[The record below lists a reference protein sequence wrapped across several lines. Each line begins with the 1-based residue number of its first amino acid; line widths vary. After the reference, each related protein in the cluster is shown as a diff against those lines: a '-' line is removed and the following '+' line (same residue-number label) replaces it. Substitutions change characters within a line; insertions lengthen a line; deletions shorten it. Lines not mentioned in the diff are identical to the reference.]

1 MTATRSS
8 LCITQMSRLRW
19 TPPLSIGSGWAA
31 RMASGFV
38 MVCALSALMSGA
50 LVAQVPAAAREA
62 SIDGLVHGGLAEL
75 ALDLRRLDGVKR
87 VLMIGAHPDDEDTSL
102 LTALARGMGAETAYL
117 SLTRGDGG
125 QNLIG
130 PELFEGL
137 GVVRTGELLAAR
149 RIDGGGQ
156 YFTRAFDFGFSKSA
170 DEALRLWPREELLR
184 DVVWVIRSFRP
195 QVIVSVFSGTPR
207 DGHGQHQAAGQ
218 VAREAFELAADP
230 TRFAD
235 QFDHG
240 VKPWQAGKLYRR
252 LRGQAEGEVLEV
264 ETGQFDAL
272 LGRSWYQVAMDS
284 RSQHRSQDMGV
295 AQPFGSRVSALTLWA
310 QAPDLTAVSSGTAT
324 GLFAGIDTTMTGLAR
339 AIDGA
344 GSAGEIEQQ
353 LQRYLFAILE
363 AGEALSP
370 VSPWAAA
377 PHLTQ
382 ALAALDDALAQARH
396 LTSDAAGGGASAA
409 GSDLVWELERRRE
422 LLVEALATAAGVVVR
437 ATTDDDLVVPGDTV
451 TVTVEVW
458 NGGPFELRG
467 LRPQVQSD
475 RGRLI
480 QRPEGPEGDG
490 GRSLNA
496 GEVGRFE
503 YKLEVSPDAASSR
516 LYFRAEVRDG
526 EMYRWPAD
534 PALWGRPFDPA
545 PIAGQIALELVT
557 GDADSGSAVLTLQRA
572 ARFVDVD
579 KASGE
584 FSEPVLVVPAV
595 SVASRPGTMVWP
607 DALQETREVAVELRA
622 EDAHGARGRVALRA
636 PDGWQIEPAAHE
648 FAFSGPGQQRTFSF
662 AVTRTN
668 AAVGSHELTPIVELD
683 DGRSFHE
690 AYTLI
695 EYPHLERVAM
705 FDPADTRITVAPV
718 QVTSGLRVG
727 YIVGSGDDGPEALAQ
742 MGVQV
747 ELVDAPRLR
756 RGDLDGLDA
765 LVLGIRVYETQP
777 EIAAANDA
785 ILEFARRGG
794 TVVSQY
800 NKYEYPEGGFA
811 PYPVSMA
818 PRAPRVTDEVSP
830 VRLLDAQSPVLS
842 GPNRITLADFDGW
855 VQERGLYFLSEW
867 DSAWVP
873 QLGFTD
879 PGEDESL
886 GSLVVAPVGEG
897 LYVYTGISFFR
908 QFPAGV
914 AGGYRLFANLVSL
927 DRTRWDAWQQGR

>member
-1 MTATRSS
+1 M
-8 LCITQMSRLRW
+8 
-19 TPPLSIGSGWAA
+19 
-31 RMASGFV
+31 V
-38 MVCALSALMSGA
+38 MVTALAPLTSRAVFAQVLSAPP
-50 LVAQVPAAAREA
+50 PAAIAGREA
-62 SIDGLVHGGLAEL
+62 SIDGLVHGGIAEL

-170 DEALRLWPREELLR
+170 EEALRLWPREELLR

-235 QFDHG
+235 QFAYG

-310 QAPDLTAVSSGTAT
+310 QAPGLAEAAAGAPA
-324 GLFAGIDTTMTGLAR
+324 GLFAGIDTTMVAPAR
-339 AIDGA
+339 ALDGA
-344 GSAGEIEQQ
+344 GSSSKIEPQ
-353 LQRYLFAILE
+353 LQRYRSAIRE

-377 PHLTQ
+377 PHLMQ
-382 ALAALDDALAQARH
+382 ALAALDGALAQARRFS
-396 LTSDAAGGGASAA
+396 SDVAGSGATAVA

-422 LLVEALATAAGVVVR
+422 LLVEALATAAGVIVR
-437 ATTDDDLVVPGDTV
+437 TTTDDDLVVPGDTV
-451 TVTVEVW
+451 TVTVEIW

-467 LRPQVQSD
+467 LRPGVQSD

-480 QRPEGPEGDG
+480 QQPEGSDG
-490 GRSLNA
+490 ETGRSLNS

-526 EMYRWPAD
+526 EMYRWPSD
-534 PALWGRPFDPA
+534 PALWGQPFDPA

-557 GDADSGSAVLTLQRA
+557 GATDAGSASVALRRA

-584 FSEPVLVVPAV
+584 FSEPVLIVPAV
-595 SVASRPGTMVWP
+595 SVASQPGTMVWP
-607 DALQETREVAVELRA
+607 AALQETREVAVELRA
-622 EDAHGARGRVALRA
+622 EDAHGARGRVVLRA
-636 PDGWQIEPAAHE
+636 PDGWQIEPAAHD

-668 AAVGSHELTPIVELD
+668 AAVGSHELTPVVELD
-683 DGRSFHE
+683 DGRTFDE
-690 AYTLI
+690 AYKLI

-747 ELVDAPRLR
+747 ELVDAQRLR

-785 ILEFARRGG
+785 ILDFARRGG

-811 PYPVSMA
+811 PYALSMA
-818 PRAPRVTDEVSP
+818 PRAPRVTDENSP

-842 GPNRITLADFDGW
+842 GPNRISLADFEGW

-886 GSLVVAPVGEG
+886 GALVVAPVGEG

-927 DRTRWDAWQQGR
+927 DRTRWDAWQQKR

>member
-1 MTATRSS
+1 MTAICSLSCLDRLSPGRRLVRSVLAGVAFVGVLAS
-8 LCITQMSRLRW
+8 S
-19 TPPLSIGSGWAA
+19 SGNP
-31 RMASGFV
+31 
-38 MVCALSALMSGA
+38 
-50 LVAQVPAAAREA
+50 LVAQTPSAAQAVTATTGA
-62 SIDGLVHGGLAEL
+62 SSIEGLVQGGLAEL

-156 YFTRAFDFGFSKSA
+156 YFTRAFDFGFSKSS

-230 TRFAD
+230 MRFAD
-235 QFDHG
+235 QFEQG
-240 VKPWQAGKLYRR
+240 VTPWRAGKLYRR

-295 AQPFGSRVSALTLWA
+295 AQPYGSRVSALTLWA
-310 QAPDLTAVSSGTAT
+310 QAPDLAEGSAGAGA
-324 GLFAGIDTTMTGLAR
+324 GLFAGIDTTLTGLANAVGDTGSGRELEGHLQSYR
-339 AIDGA
+339 AA
-344 GSAGEIEQQ
+344 VRQ
-353 LQRYLFAILE
+353 

-377 PHLTQ
+377 PHLAR
-382 ALAALDDALAQARH
+382 ALSALDEALRATRAQMH
-396 LTSDAAGGGASAA
+396 SEAAGA
-409 GSDLVWELERRRE
+409 GVGDIDEADVIWELERRRVM
-422 LLVEALATAAGVVVR
+422 LVEALATAAGIVVR
-437 ATTDDDLVVPGDTV
+437 TTADDDLIVPGDTLA
-451 TVTVEVW
+451 VTVEVW

-467 LRPQVQSD
+467 LRPEVLSD

-480 QRPEGPEGDG
+480 ESAEGAQGRNLGSGD
-490 GRSLNA
+490 
-496 GEVGRFE
+496 VGRFT
-503 YKLEVSPDAASSR
+503 YRLEVSPQAASSR

-545 PIAGQIALELVT
+545 PIAGQIALELAT
-557 GDADSGSAVLTLQRA
+557 AASDDGSASLTLRRA
-572 ARFVDVD
+572 AHFVDVD

-584 FSEPVLVVPAV
+584 FTEPVLIVPAV

-607 DALQETREVAVELRA
+607 DALHETREVAVELRA
-622 EDAHGARGRVALRA
+622 EDAHGARGRVVLRA
-636 PDGWQIEPAAHE
+636 PAGWQIEPAAHD
-648 FAFSGPGQQRTFSF
+648 FAFSGPGQQRTVSF
-662 AVTRTN
+662 AVTRTD
-668 AAVGSHELTPIVELD
+668 AAIGSHELTPIVELD
-683 DGRSFHE
+683 DGRTYHE
-690 AYTLI
+690 AYKLI

-727 YIVGSGDDGPEALAQ
+727 YIMGSGDDGPEALAQ

-747 ELVDAPRLR
+747 EPVDAARLR
-756 RGDLDGLDA
+756 RGELDGFDA

-785 ILEFARRGG
+785 ILEFARGGG

-818 PRAPRVTDEVSP
+818 PRAPRVTDENSP
-830 VRLLDAQSPVLS
+830 VRLLDESSPILS
-842 GPNRITLADFDGW
+842 GPNRITLADFEGW

-879 PGEDESL
+879 PDEDESL

-914 AGGYRLFANLVSL
+914 AGAYRLFANLVSL
-927 DRTRWDAWQQGR
+927 DRSRWDSWQRGR